1 MPQRG
6 SPGFP
11 KAATKLDGSETAL
24 RRKMKGRKEGK
35 GPRME
40 KKKKWRR
47 KKPHAKTAL
56 ARKAK
61 PIVGKALI
69 GPAGLCPILA
79 VAMGQK
85 MGRTSPK
92 F

>member
-1 MPQRG
+1 M
-6 SPGFP
+6 
-11 KAATKLDGSETAL
+11 
-24 RRKMKGRKEGK
+24 
-35 GPRME
+35 
-40 KKKKWRR
+40 KKKKT
-47 KKPHAKTAL
+47 HAKTAL

-61 PIVGKALI
+61 PIVGQALI

-85 MGRTSPK
+85 MARTNPK